1 MPARRLILLL
11 FIAPAAHALVYV
23 MPADEVMVERSPV
36 IVFGEV
42 VATEPGPAGGPL
54 STDVMFQVEEVL
66 KGFVP
71 GGTIVVRQPGGV
83 GPDGLVGR
91 VVGLPMLADGD
102 RVLLF
107 LNPVEGVYRTVE
119 LGLGMFF
126 ETPAGG
132 GVLLQREPALRAGA
146 VVDGSTTGAPP
157 EEWRPRDAVRF
168 RRWIADHAS
177 GAERPADY
185 FRSDPEEGPVAAVSA
200 FNLSTGNA
208 CSRPELPIRWLQF
221 DRGESVDMVVHADG
235 QRGVV
240 GAGCRRC
247 STRCGHGTRIRG
259 VGPIWSGAA

>member
-1 MPARRLILLL
+1 
-11 FIAPAAHALVYV
+11 
-23 MPADEVMVERSPV
+23 MPADDVMVERSPV

-126 ETPAGG
+126 ET
-132 GVLLQREPALRAGA
+132 
-146 VVDGSTTGAPP
+146 TG
-157 EEWRPRDAVRF
+157 
-168 RRWIADHAS
+168 
-177 GAERPADY
+177 
-185 FRSDPEEGPVAAVSA
+185 
-200 FNLSTGNA
+200 
-208 CSRPELPIRWLQF
+208 
-221 DRGESVDMVVHADG
+221 RG
-235 QRGVV
+235 
-240 GAGCRRC
+240 
-247 STRCGHGTRIRG
+247 
-259 VGPIWSGAA
+259 